1 MSKSSK
7 AIVTQRVDDVKRLLV
22 VGAESSDI
30 RKFALAHEWGLS
42 DRQLQRYTKIA
53 YRQMAKA
60 ASRDYRQLLGLHLSK
75 RRALYARCV
84 KANENRTALQV
95 LRDEAALQ
103 GLYPA
108 TKIAHSNPDDNGGL
122 TITGKNSPMCT
133 PEELA
138 QRLMDVGRELAAKT
152 VKDK

>member
-7 AIVTQRVDDVKRLLV
+7 AIVTQRVEDVNQLLV
-22 VGAESSDI
+22 ACAEPSHI
-30 RKFALAHEWGLS
+30 RKFAVAHGWGVS

-60 ASRDYRQLLGLHLSK
+60 ASRNRRQWLGLHLSK

-84 KANENRTALQV
+84 KENDNRTALLI
-95 LRDEAALQ
+95 LRDEADLL
-103 GLYPA
+103 GLYPG
-108 TKIAHSNPDDNGGL
+108 TKTAHSSPDDNVGL
-122 TITGKNSPMCT
+122 KITGKNSPMCT

-138 QRLMDVGRELAAKT
+138 QRLMDVGQELAAKT